1 MSTLSWWAA
10 VISRQVL
17 MRNLRAAY
25 ARAYV
30 RVRSQFNEPEW
41 VIAEA
46 VIPLLIVFAAAT
58 LYRVSGSG
66 QLAGFAV
73 VGGAMMAFWD
83 NVLWLMA
90 SQLYWEKESGNLD
103 LFIIAPISRMSILLG
118 MSLGSIVNTSIR
130 AAIIL
135 LTAFTV
141 LNIQLNVAD
150 PLALSLVFTLTLTA
164 LYGLGMLM
172 SSLYMLYGRGA
183 LNLNEV
189 LSEPV
194 YLLSGLYFPTFGRY
208 SPFPTVLQ
216 LLVSLIPL
224 TFGIDGLRRTIILGE
239 TLESLTLHIAVLTVL
254 SIVLIPLAW
263 RTLNYMET
271 LGRREGRL
279 SLRWI

>member
-1 MSTLSWWAA
+1 

-183 LNLNEV
+183 LNLNDV

-194 YLLSGLYFPTFGRY
+194 YLLSGLYFPTVGRY

-239 TLESLTLHIAVLTVL
+239 TLESLTPHIAVLTVL

>member
-194 YLLSGLYFPTFGRY
+194 YLLSGLYFPTVGRY

-263 RTLNYMET
+263 RTLTYMET

>member
-1 MSTLSWWAA
+1 
-10 VISRQVL
+10 
-17 MRNLRAAY
+17 
-25 ARAYV
+25 
-30 RVRSQFNEPEW
+30 
-41 VIAEA
+41 
-46 VIPLLIVFAAAT
+46 
-58 LYRVSGSG
+58 
-66 QLAGFAV
+66 
-73 VGGAMMAFWD
+73 
-83 NVLWLMA
+83 
-90 SQLYWEKESGNLD
+90 
-103 LFIIAPISRMSILLG
+103 
-118 MSLGSIVNTSIR
+118 
-130 AAIIL
+130 
-135 LTAFTV
+135 
-141 LNIQLNVAD
+141 VAD

-194 YLLSGLYFPTFGRY
+194 YLLSGLYFPTVGRY

-271 LGRREGRL
+271 LGRA
-279 SLRWI
+279 

>member
-17 MRNLRAAY
+17 MHNLRAAY

-194 YLLSGLYFPTFGRY
+194 YLLSGLYFPTVGRY

>member
-1 MSTLSWWAA
+1 MSMLSWWAA

-183 LNLNEV
+183 LNLNDV

-194 YLLSGLYFPTFGRY
+194 YLLSGLYFPTVGRY

>member
-1 MSTLSWWAA
+1 

-194 YLLSGLYFPTFGRY
+194 YLLSGLYFPTVGRY

-239 TLESLTLHIAVLTVL
+239 TLESLTPHIAVLTVL

>member
-17 MRNLRAAY
+17 MHNLRAAY

-90 SQLYWEKESGNLD
+90 SQLYWEKEGGNLD

-194 YLLSGLYFPTFGRY
+194 YLLSGLYFPTVGRY

-239 TLESLTLHIAVLTVL
+239 TLESLTPHIAVLTVL

>member
-1 MSTLSWWAA
+1 MSMLSWWAA

-194 YLLSGLYFPTFGRY
+194 YLLSGLYFPTVGRY

-263 RTLNYMET
+263 RTLNYMEN

>member
-1 MSTLSWWAA
+1 VA
-10 VISRQVL
+10 VITRQVL
-17 MRNLRAAY
+17 IRNLRAAY

-41 VIAEA
+41 VVAEA
-46 VIPLLIVFAAAT
+46 VIPLLIVLAAAT

-118 MSLGSIVNTSIR
+118 MSLGSIINTSIR

-135 LTAFTV
+135 LTALTI
-141 LNIQLNVAD
+141 LKIQLNVAD
-150 PLALSLVFTLTLTA
+150 PFALFLVFALTLTA

-183 LNLNEV
+183 FNLNDV
-189 LSEPV
+189 LSEPI
-194 YLLSGLYFPTFGRY
+194 YLLSGLYFPTVGRY
-208 SPFPTVLQ
+208 SPFPTILQVLA
-216 LLVSLIPL
+216 SLIPL

-239 TLESLTLHIAVLTVL
+239 TLESLTLHIAVLSAL

-263 RTLNYMET
+263 RTLNYMEK

-279 SLRWI
+279 SLRWM

>member
-1 MSTLSWWAA
+1 
-10 VISRQVL
+10 
-17 MRNLRAAY
+17 
-25 ARAYV
+25 
-30 RVRSQFNEPEW
+30 
-41 VIAEA
+41 
-46 VIPLLIVFAAAT
+46 
-58 LYRVSGSG
+58 
-66 QLAGFAV
+66 
-73 VGGAMMAFWD
+73 
-83 NVLWLMA
+83 
-90 SQLYWEKESGNLD
+90 
-103 LFIIAPISRMSILLG
+103 
-118 MSLGSIVNTSIR
+118 
-130 AAIIL
+130 
-135 LTAFTV
+135 
-141 LNIQLNVAD
+141 VAD

-194 YLLSGLYFPTFGRY
+194 YLLSGLYFPTVGRY

>member
-1 MSTLSWWAA
+1 M
-10 VISRQVL
+10 ISRQVL

-90 SQLYWEKESGNLD
+90 SQLYWEKEGGNLD

-194 YLLSGLYFPTFGRY
+194 YLLSGLYFPTVGRY

-239 TLESLTLHIAVLTVL
+239 TLESLTPHIAVLTVL

>member
-194 YLLSGLYFPTFGRY
+194 YLLSGLYFPTVGRY

-239 TLESLTLHIAVLTVL
+239 TLESLKLHIAVLTVL

-263 RTLNYMET
+263 RTLNYMEN

>member
-194 YLLSGLYFPTFGRY
+194 YLLSGLYFPTVGRH

-239 TLESLTLHIAVLTVL
+239 TLESLTPHIAVLTVL

-263 RTLNYMET
+263 RTLNYMEN

>member
-194 YLLSGLYFPTFGRY
+194 YLLSGLYFPTVGRH

>member
-194 YLLSGLYFPTFGRY
+194 YLLSGLYFPTVGRY

-239 TLESLTLHIAVLTVL
+239 TLESLTPHIAVLTVL

-263 RTLNYMET
+263 RTLNYMEN

>member
-1 MSTLSWWAA
+1 MSMLSWWAA

-194 YLLSGLYFPTFGRY
+194 YLLSGLYFPTVGRY

>member
-90 SQLYWEKESGNLD
+90 SQLYWEKEGGNLD

-194 YLLSGLYFPTFGRY
+194 YLLSGLYFPTVGRY

-239 TLESLTLHIAVLTVL
+239 TLGSLTLHIAVLTVL